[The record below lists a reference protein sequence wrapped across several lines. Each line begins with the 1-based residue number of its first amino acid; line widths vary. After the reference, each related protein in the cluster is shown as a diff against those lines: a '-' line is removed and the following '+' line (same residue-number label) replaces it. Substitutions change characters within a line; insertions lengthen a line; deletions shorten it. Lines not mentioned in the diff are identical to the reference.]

1 MKTMLRKLMLLPLL
15 LLAFGAV
22 SCTDDEE
29 LEEELVGR
37 WRYYYEEPGLFEEEI
52 LSFNSWGT
60 WESVYRR
67 VNAFNPFHSTYEND
81 WGTYEVTF
89 GELVLYSDKY
99 NDISTY
105 DIDFS
110 RNRLYLDDTEYERVR

>member
-60 WESVYRR
+60 WESTYRR

-81 WGTYEVTF
+81 WGTYEVIL
-89 GELVLYSDKY
+89 GKLVLYSDRHSDIHKY
-99 NDISTY
+99 DLE
-105 DIDFS
+105 F
-110 RNRLYLDDTEYERVR
+110 RHGRLYLDDTEYERVR